1 MNGNGAIVALAAVF
15 AAAVL
20 AMAMLGLIIWRQ
32 RAEADQLR
40 AQLAQTEGHLQMV
53 GEQQVLM
60 QQEVARMQ
68 ADQQEQSDDMGLK
81 SPVEW
86 STCLSCRSPLQVVLC
101 PHCKSPYHKQWTSP
115 RGKVLNCW
123 EAVLSSGR
131 CWNCKGD
138 LTLFQK
144 FPLPAP
150 PPVPVAMARPAPVV
164 QMPYTPTTAPTPPVG
179 NGGSP
184 APDPP
189 IMLPRNLTP
198 TRQESPPTAEMI
210 EERQRALAAKPAPL
224 TRAVTPPTVRL
235 REVTTNLPAPPP
247 AVTTAPPVAATTPLP
262 PPPVA
267 ATTPLPP
274 PVVATPPPTAAVG
287 AGPVPV
293 TIDAATELVRPLPRN
308 LTPQRIESPP
318 TPEMLESRSNLV
330 VTLNSTYVVAPEPLP
345 GTVPPPGPPDEDDDF
360 KIM

>member
-1 MNGNGAIVALAAVF
+1 MINGNGAIVALAAVF

-32 RAEADQLR
+32 RSEADQLR
-40 AQLAQTEGHLQMV
+40 EQLALAEGHLQNA
-53 GEQQVLM
+53 GEQQMYM
-60 QQEVARMQ
+60 QQEMARLQ
-68 ADQQEQSDDMGLK
+68 AEQQEQNDDIGLK

-115 RGKVLNCW
+115 RGKILNCW

-138 LTLFQK
+138 LTPFQK

-150 PPVPVAMARPAPVV
+150 PPVAATRPAPV
-164 QMPYTPTTAPTPPVG
+164 QMPMVATPGPTAMAG

-184 APDPP
+184 DPDPP
-189 IMLPRNLTP
+189 MTLPRNLTP
-198 TRQESPPTAEMI
+198 TRQEAPPTPEMI
-210 EERQRALAAKPAPL
+210 EERQRALAAKPNLL
-224 TRAVTPPTVRL
+224 TKAVTPPTVRL
-235 REVTTNLPAPPP
+235 REVTTNLPPPPPAEAIAPPP
-247 AVTTAPPVAATTPLP
+247 VPVVATPPTPVAATTPLP
-262 PPPVA
+262 PP
-267 ATTPLPP
+267 AT
-274 PVVATPPPTAAVG
+274 APPTPAVG
-287 AGPVPV
+287 PGPVPV
-293 TIDAATELVRPLPRN
+293 TIDAASELVRPLPRN
-308 LTPQRIESPP
+308 LTPARQESPP
-318 TPEMLESRSNLV
+318 TPEMLESRNNLV
-330 VTLNSTYVVAPEPLP
+330 VTPNSTYVVAPEPRL